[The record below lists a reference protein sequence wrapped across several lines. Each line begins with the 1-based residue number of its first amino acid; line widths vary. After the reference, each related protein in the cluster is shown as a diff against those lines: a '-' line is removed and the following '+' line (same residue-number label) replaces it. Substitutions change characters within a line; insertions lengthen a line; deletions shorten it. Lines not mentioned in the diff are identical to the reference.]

1 MNIEGAVEKDVAEVH
16 APRGQIG
23 SLVRHSA
30 MYAVARIAL
39 SAMDLIF
46 LPLYTRVLTPAEYG
60 LVAVG
65 TSVLAVFSILYAF
78 GFDGA
83 LMRLYFT
90 VPQESG
96 ERGYVVGGILVGIL
110 AAGLAASTA
119 LVAMGPARFGDLLQG
134 VTPRFFALLAFSALF
149 NLLPLLWL
157 QVTQLRQRPTIYFA
171 TSVAYALVR
180 SVCIVV
186 AVVLLHR
193 GADGWAEAYLA
204 TTLIASVAAAVLM
217 RSYVRFGRTAS
228 VLRDALPFSL
238 PILAHQSASWL
249 AVSAGRLLLNALV
262 PLAAVGI
269 YQVAFGI
276 GQVVGL
282 ITTAVNF
289 AYAPAFMAAAARSP
303 VEAGARFGRFA
314 TIYLSTLFLI
324 AVLVALFRDP
334 IVRLAAASRY
344 AAAAPILPIIL
355 ATFVAQGVYFVL
367 VNPIFFHRTSVRILP
382 LLTVGAAV
390 IGLVGLRVLVPRIGI
405 AGAAWAALASN
416 VMLVLAAYPL
426 SQRSLRMVYDH
437 RGLGLA
443 AGAGVG
449 VVLASYLLVPHFGS
463 PLEAFLLNLA
473 FAFAYAGLIATVIG
487 ITASRVRTLL
497 ATLCA
502 TES

>member
-1 MNIEGAVEKDVAEVH
+1 MSIESAVEQDLTEISP
-16 APRGQIG
+16 PRIQPW

-30 MYAVARIAL
+30 VYAVARMAL

-46 LPLYTRVLTPAEYG
+46 LPLYTRVLTPSEYG

-65 TSVLAVFSILYAF
+65 TSVLGAFSILYAF

-90 VPQESG
+90 VPEESG
-96 ERGYVVGGILVGIL
+96 EQRYVVGGILVGML
-110 AAGLAASTA
+110 AAGLAATTA
-119 LVAMGPARFGDLLQG
+119 LVAVGPARFGDLLQG
-134 VTPRFFALLAFSALF
+134 VSARFFALLALSALF

-157 QVTQLRQRPTIYFA
+157 QVTQLRQRPTTYLA

-180 SVCIVV
+180 SVSIVV

-204 TTLIASVAAAVLM
+204 TTLIASAGAIVLV
-217 RSYVRFGRTAS
+217 RPYVRFGRTAS
-228 VLRDALPFSL
+228 VLRDALPFGL
-238 PILAHQSASWL
+238 PMLAHQSASWL

-262 PLAAVGI
+262 PLAAVGV

-276 GQVVGL
+276 GQGISL

-303 VEAGARFGRFA
+303 AAAGVRFGRFA
-314 TIYLSTLFLI
+314 TIYLSTLFLV

-344 AAAAPILPIIL
+344 TAAAPILPIVL

-367 VNPIFFHRTSVRILP
+367 VNPIFFRRASIRVLP
-382 LLTVGAAV
+382 LLTIGGAV
-390 IGLVGLRVLVPRIGI
+390 IGLVGLRLLVPRIGI

-416 VMLVLAAYPL
+416 IAVILTAYPL

-437 RGLGLA
+437 RGLGLGAA
-443 AGAGVG
+443 AGIGI
-449 VVLASYLLVPHFGS
+449 VLASYLLAPRMGGPV
-463 PLEAFLLNLA
+463 EAFLLNLVLA
-473 FAFAYAGLIATVIG
+473 AAYAGLLATVVRISP
-487 ITASRVRTLL
+487 SRVRLML
-497 ATLCA
+497 ATLRA